1 LPGVEE
7 TPLKEMAL
15 RRNTDHRRRDIAAI
29 IVERAKALGASLA
42 GIADLSSVK
51 ETLSRDI
58 YGGIAFPEGAGSV
71 LVLALAHRENE
82 PELDWWDDGR
92 GGSPGNRLLIGI
104 AENAAQWMRDEYGI
118 GTQPLPYSVEEG
130 GIFLKES
137 AALAGLGTIGENNL
151 LITREWGPRIRLR
164 ALFLRAE
171 LAPTAPMDFSPC
183 EGCDMPCR
191 RACPQDAFMH
201 GSYSREICSRQ
212 MSIDAENRL
221 ILKRPVKGL
230 HIRIKYCRA
239 CELACPV
246 GR

>member
-1 LPGVEE
+1 
-7 TPLKEMAL
+7 MAL
-15 RRNTDHRRRDIAAI
+15 QRDTDHRRRDIKALI
-29 IVERAKALGASLA
+29 KKTKALGASLA
-42 GIADLSSVK
+42 GIADVSSLK

-58 YGGIAFPEGAGSV
+58 YGGIAFPQGTGSV
-71 LVLALAHRENE
+71 LVLALAHREDE

-104 AENAAQWMRDEYGI
+104 AEDAAAWIREEYGI
-118 GTQPLPYSVEEG
+118 SAQPLPYSVEEG

-164 ALFLRAE
+164 ALFLHAE
-171 LAPTAPMDFSPC
+171 FVPAAPMDFSPC
-183 EGCDMPCR
+183 DGCDMPCR

-212 MSIDAENRL
+212 MGIDAANRF
-221 ILKRPVKGL
+221 ILKKPEENS
-230 HIRIKYCRA
+230 RISIQYCRA